1 MFSRL
6 FDFSFIKWITE
17 VEHTEGEELMEDG
30 MEFLILYGE
39 FLWNRNFMV
48 SDLIENFEERSRN

>member
-1 MFSRL
+1 
-6 FDFSFIKWITE
+6 
-17 VEHTEGEELMEDG
+17 MEDG

-39 FLWNRNFMV
+39 FLWNFMV

>member
-1 MFSRL
+1 
-6 FDFSFIKWITE
+6 
-17 VEHTEGEELMEDG
+17 

-48 SDLIENFEERSRN
+48 SDLIENLGEIETN

>member
-1 MFSRL
+1 M
-6 FDFSFIKWITE
+6 
-17 VEHTEGEELMEDG
+17 EHTEGEELMEDG

-48 SDLIENFEERSRN
+48 SDLIENFEERSKN

>member
-1 MFSRL
+1 
-6 FDFSFIKWITE
+6 
-17 VEHTEGEELMEDG
+17 

-48 SDLIENFEERSRN
+48 SDLIENLGGEIETN